1 MSIRGNDEWTNI
13 ELFSP
18 EKNYS
23 YKYFLTNHSRR
34 KTFHEKPFQ
43 HKNDLKKNIEATKH
57 SLSNLYSNKTF
68 TDKPFQLRK
77 TYADKPLQQQNIR

>member
-43 HKNDLKKNIEATKH
+43 HKNVLKKKH
-57 SLSNLYSNKTF
+57 LSNKTF
-68 TDKPFQLRK
+68 ADKPFQLRK
-77 TYADKPLQQQNIR
+77 TYADKPLQQQNIC